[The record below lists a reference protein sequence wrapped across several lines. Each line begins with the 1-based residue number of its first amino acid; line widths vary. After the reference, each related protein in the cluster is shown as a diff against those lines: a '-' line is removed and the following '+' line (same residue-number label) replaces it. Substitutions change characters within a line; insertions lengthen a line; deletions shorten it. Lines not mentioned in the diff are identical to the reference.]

1 VKVSSWVQLG
11 VVLTSLSLLAGCTG
25 QGTAQNSG
33 ALQDQIT
40 QLKTDN
46 QTLKEQQAALE
57 TKVAQQVE
65 QLKAQIDAL
74 SSGGG
79 TSGASAGNF
88 RIAFVSAEDV
98 FVKYKGTETAMQR
111 YRQEK
116 EDKEKELSNLQD
128 QFSAGAMS
136 QNDYAS
142 KRTALETE
150 LNNLDQQLT
159 TDITKKILDV
169 AQQLGKELGYDLV
182 VARQNVVL
190 YYKKGGVV
198 DDLTDQVLSK
208 MNEELN
214 TSPEAPATP

>member
-1 VKVSSWVQLG
+1 MKVSSWVQLG
-11 VVLTSLSLLAGCTG
+11 VVLTSLGLLAGCTG

-79 TSGASAGNF
+79 TSGANAGNF

-116 EDKEKELSNLQD
+116 QDKEKELSNLQD

-136 QNDYAS
+136 QNDYQD

>member
-1 VKVSSWVQLG
+1 LG
-11 VVLTSLSLLAGCTG
+11 LLAGCTG

-79 TSGASAGNF
+79 TSGANAGNF

-116 EDKEKELSNLQD
+116 QDKEKELSNLQD

-136 QNDYAS
+136 QNDYQD

>member
-11 VVLTSLSLLAGCTG
+11 VVLTSLGLLTGCTG

-57 TKVAQQVE
+57 SKVAQQVE
-65 QLKAQIDAL
+65 QLKAQVDAL
-74 SSGGG
+74 SSSGG
-79 TSGASAGNF
+79 TSGANAGNF

-136 QNDYAS
+136 QNDYQA

>member
-1 VKVSSWVQLG
+1 MKVSSWVQLV
-11 VVLTSLSLLAGCTG
+11 VVLTSLGLLAGCTG

-79 TSGASAGNF
+79 TSGANAGNF

-116 EDKEKELSNLQD
+116 QDKEKELSNLQD

-136 QNDYAS
+136 QNDYQD